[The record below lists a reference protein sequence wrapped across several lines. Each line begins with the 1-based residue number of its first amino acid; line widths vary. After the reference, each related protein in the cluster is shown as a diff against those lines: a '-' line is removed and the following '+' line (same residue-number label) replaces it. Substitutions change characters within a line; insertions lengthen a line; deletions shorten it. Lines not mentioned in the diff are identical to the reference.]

1 MYSIRSFVPGV
12 DEPVWVEVLNS
23 AYRDRE
29 DWRAIT
35 AEEFVQEQERPSFDF
50 EGRFIAEIDGKAIGV
65 VHGNVDKLRDD
76 GKGFVRLG
84 VIPEFVSY
92 GVARQLLQTALGEL
106 KARGMDSAEA
116 WADSDQ
122 GERIQLLE
130 GMGFE
135 RVRVFSTME
144 AELDDIPRDIGE
156 NTQVEM
162 RTLRKDLDGDVEL
175 FNWLDNESFK
185 EHFNYRPETLEET
198 RHLLLSNPY
207 LKEQDVFFAALNGES
222 VGYIGVG
229 IDDKYNLEK
238 RVRAGEI
245 FTIGVLRG
253 YRRAGVG
260 VRLMLHGLEALR
272 AKGMARAILGVD
284 DDNPTRAI
292 RLYEKVGF
300 RIKTKHLTFQRG
312 LQSVL

>member
-1 MYSIRSFVPGV
+1 MISVRRFVPGL
-12 DEPVWVEVLNS
+12 DEPVWVEMLNS
-23 AYRDRE
+23 AYLDRE

-35 AEEFVQEQERPSFDF
+35 VEEFLQEQKRPSFDF
-50 EGRFIAEIDGKAIGV
+50 EGRFIAEFDGRAIGV

-76 GKGFVRLG
+76 GKGFIRLG
-84 VIPEFVSY
+84 VIPEFVNY
-92 GVARQLLQTALGEL
+92 GVARQLLQAALSEL
-106 KARGMDSAEA
+106 RARGMESAEA

-144 AELDDIPRDIGE
+144 AELDAIPRDIGE

-222 VGYIGVG
+222 VGHVGVG
-229 IDDKYNLEK
+229 IDEKYNLEK
-238 RVRAGEI
+238 QVRAGEI
-245 FTIGVLRG
+245 FTIGVLRD

-260 VRLMLHGLEALR
+260 VRLMLHGLEVLK

-284 DDNPTRAI
+284 DENPTRAI
-292 RLYEKVGF
+292 KLYEKVGF
-300 RIKTKHLTFQRG
+300 RVKTKHITFQRG
-312 LQSVL
+312 L